1 MPRRLLKYLTLP
13 LALIT
18 GACST
23 SHPNRNPVGEAFPEV
38 TGTSLEQKSVTL
50 PTAYEGEP
58 ALYMVGYVQA
68 TQFDLDRWAIGLTQ
82 VKFPCRIIEVPAIPG
97 AMASMFQGM
106 IDEGMRS
113 GIPRE
118 DWVSVVTLYGDEA
131 NPVAKLTGNQ
141 NPRNGRILLIDAD
154 GVVRWFWDQGFSAK
168 RLMEVD
174 TMAKE
179 LAKKDA

>member
-1 MPRRLLKYLTLP
+1 M
-13 LALIT
+13 
-18 GACST
+18 C
-23 SHPNRNPVGEAFPEV
+23 
-38 TGTSLEQKSVTL
+38 
-50 PTAYEGEP
+50 
-58 ALYMVGYVQA
+58 
-68 TQFDLDRWAIGLTQ
+68 
-82 VKFPCRIIEVPAIPG
+82 CRIIEVPAIPG

-174 TMAKE
+174 AMAKG
-179 LAKKDA
+179 LAKTDA